1 MSRRKNR
8 KKSYSSEQC
17 CAGPAAS
24 GPLSETMC
32 GHIRISQRQLWTIRL
47 LSTTTL
53 PTYPNPVVDRECD
66 RYETCRSAC
75 AETFLCVQNFA
86 MADIDVKLA
95 SWKLVE
101 VGRLV
106 LIRRGPFAGKLAAIV
121 EIVDHRRVLVDGP
134 SGEEQK
140 IVPRHVLPLAHATLT
155 PFTIPKLPRSAGTG
169 PVKKLW
175 AKNEIDGKWAKSSFA
190 QKSDRAER
198 RKNLTD
204 FERFKVLRL
213 RKQARYEVQKSHA
226 KVRAAAAKS

>member
-1 MSRRKNR
+1 
-8 KKSYSSEQC
+8 
-17 CAGPAAS
+17 
-24 GPLSETMC
+24 
-32 GHIRISQRQLWTIRL
+32 
-47 LSTTTL
+47 
-53 PTYPNPVVDRECD
+53 
-66 RYETCRSAC
+66 
-75 AETFLCVQNFA
+75 
-86 MADIDVKLA
+86 MADIDVTLA

-106 LIRRGPFAGKLAAIV
+106 LIRRGPYAGKLAAVV

-155 PFTIPKLPRSAGTG
+155 HFVIPQLPRAAGTG

-175 AKNEIDGKWAKSSFA
+175 AKNEIDGKWAKSGFA
-190 QKSDRAER
+190 QKTDRAER

-213 RKQARYEVQKSHA
+213 RKQARYEVQKSYA
-226 KVRAAAAKS
+226 KVKAAAAKS

>member
-1 MSRRKNR
+1 
-8 KKSYSSEQC
+8 
-17 CAGPAAS
+17 
-24 GPLSETMC
+24 
-32 GHIRISQRQLWTIRL
+32 
-47 LSTTTL
+47 
-53 PTYPNPVVDRECD
+53 
-66 RYETCRSAC
+66 
-75 AETFLCVQNFA
+75 

-106 LIRRGPFAGKLAAIV
+106 LIRSGPFAGKLAAIV

-140 IVPRHVLPLAHATLT
+140 IVPRHVLALAHASLT
-155 PFTIPKLPRSAGTG
+155 PFSIPKLPRAAGTG

-175 AKNEIDGKWAKSSFA
+175 AKNEIDAKWTQSNFA
-190 QKSDRAER
+190 QKTDRVQR

-213 RKQARYEVQKSHA
+213 RKQARYEVQKSFA
-226 KVRAAAAKS
+226 KVRAVKA

>member
-1 MSRRKNR
+1 MNAKEKVEVDKENLARNNNS
-8 KKSYSSEQC
+8 
-17 CAGPAAS
+17 
-24 GPLSETMC
+24 PLSQPTLDVSGRLSEKDGKCVGTSE
-32 GHIRISQRQLWTIRL
+32 IRQTS
-47 LSTTTL
+47 STTTL
-53 PTYPNPVVDRECD
+53 RLFTNPVV
-66 RYETCRSAC
+66 A
-75 AETFLCVQNFA
+75 NFA
-86 MADIDVKLA
+86 MADIDVTLA

-155 PFTIPKLPRSAGTG
+155 PFTIPQLPRAAGTG

-190 QKSDRAER
+190 QKTDRSER

-213 RKQARYEVQKSHA
+213 RKQARYEVQKSYA
-226 KVRAAAAKS
+226 KVRAAAQ